1 MKFRIALAATAAV
14 LAAGSAASAAT
25 VTANAV
31 ANANIVA
38 PAAVTSIRSLEFGTI
53 AKPTSTSNTITV
65 PSAASASVTPTISG
79 TGNAFIPTGGQ
90 ARAATFRLIGTA
102 NQAIAVNTSTLSFTN
117 EAGNLSSVQPLAPSP
132 STGSLTQL
140 PASGTDDFFVGGRF
154 DISPT
159 TAVQAYTGTVSLS
172 IDFN

>member
-1 MKFRIALAATAAV
+1 MKFRMALAAGAASLV
-14 LAAGSAASAAT
+14 SAAGASAAT
-25 VTANAV
+25 VAANAT
-31 ANANIVA
+31 ASANIVA
-38 PAAVTSIRSLEFGTI
+38 PATVTAIRSLEFGTI
-53 AKPTSTSNTITV
+53 AKPTASSNTITV

-79 TGNAFIPTGGQ
+79 GGNAFIPTGGQ
-90 ARAATFRLIGTA
+90 ARAATFRLVGTA
-102 NQAIAVNTSTLSFTN
+102 NQAIAVNTSSLSFTN
-117 EAGNLSSVQPLAPSP
+117 EAGNLTSVQPLTPTP

-159 TAVQAYTGTVSLS
+159 TTVQAYTGTVSLS

>member
-1 MKFRIALAATAAV
+1 MTFRITLAAVATIFAST
-14 LAAGSAASAAT
+14 GAASAAT
-25 VTANAV
+25 VTANAA

-117 EAGNLSSVQPLAPSP
+117 QAGNLSSVQPLTPVPS
-132 STGSLTQL
+132 SGSLTQL

-159 TAVQAYTGTVSLS
+159 TAVQAYAGTVSLS